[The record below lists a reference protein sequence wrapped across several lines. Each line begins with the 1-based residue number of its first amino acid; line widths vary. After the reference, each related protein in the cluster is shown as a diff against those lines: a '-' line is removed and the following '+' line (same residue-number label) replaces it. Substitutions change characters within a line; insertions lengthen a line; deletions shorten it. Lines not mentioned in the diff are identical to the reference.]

1 MEKQKVLVAERIS
14 DKGVACLKAEKTL
27 DVTVDFDIKRKDLL
41 RVIGDYD
48 ALIVRS
54 VTKVNEELYD
64 AAKKLKVV
72 GRAGNGVDN
81 IDLDGATKRG
91 IIVVN
96 TPEANII
103 SAAEHTIG
111 LLLASCRNT
120 VRANKMLEEGIW
132 ERKDLKGSELYHKT
146 LGIIGLGRI
155 GALVTKRMH
164 AFDMRVIAY
173 DPYIPDSRFQRLGVE
188 KCETLDDLLKEA
200 DVITI
205 HTPKT
210 EETVNMLG
218 AAEWKKCKK
227 GVRVVNC
234 ARGGLYNEQ
243 DLAEAVKAGIV
254 ASVGLDVVVDEPKPI
269 SPLIG
274 MPQCVVTPHLGASTF
289 EAQDK
294 VGLAIAEE
302 VINVLSGKMVPN
314 AVNLPA
320 IAATELEDLRG
331 FLALGDALG
340 KLYYQLKKAPVERLE
355 IVYEGAAAQQET
367 QMVTRSILQGLL
379 TPVLRERVN
388 MVNAELAAETRG
400 ITVTEG
406 KVKGEGRMNR
416 VAVRIGAGKESFT
429 AAGMVT
435 PDNQPHITEV
445 EGYPFDTVPAPYM
458 IFARNDD
465 KPGMIGQIGTLLGA
479 GHVNI
484 ATMQV
489 SRKKKEGTAMMML
502 TVDSAVDGTT
512 LEIVRNLDGIVDA
525 KLVRL

>member
-1 MEKQKVLVAERIS
+1 MEKEKVLVAERIS
-14 DKGVACLKAEKTL
+14 DKGVERLKAEANL
-27 DVTVDFDIKRKDLL
+27 EVTVNFDISREELL
-41 RVIGDYD
+41 KVIGDYD

-54 VTKVNEELYD
+54 VTKVNEELYK

-81 IDLDGATKRG
+81 IDIDGATKRG

-96 TPEANII
+96 TPEANVI

-111 LLLASCRNT
+111 LMLASCRNT

-132 ERKDLKGSELYHKT
+132 DRKNLKGIELYHKT

-188 KCETLDDLLKEA
+188 KCETLDDLLKQS
-200 DVITI
+200 DIITI

-210 EETVNMLG
+210 EETINMLG
-218 AAEWKKCKK
+218 KKEWAKCKK

-243 DLAEAVKAGIV
+243 DLAEAVKEGIV

-274 MPQCVVTPHLGASTF
+274 MPQCVVTPHLGASTY

-294 VGLAIAEE
+294 VGLSIAEE
-302 VINVLSGKMVPN
+302 VINVLGGKMVPN

-320 IAATELEDLRG
+320 VATTELEDLRG
-331 FLALGDALG
+331 YLKLGVALG
-340 KLYYQLKKAPVERLE
+340 KLYYQLRKDPVEKVE
-355 IVYEGAAAQQET
+355 VVYQGKAIKQET
-367 QMVTRSILQGLL
+367 NLITRAILQGILK
-379 TPVLRERVN
+379 PVLRERVN

-406 KVKGEGRMNR
+406 KVTGEDKINR
-416 VAVRIGAGKESFT
+416 VQVRIGAGGKTFT
-429 AAGMVT
+429 AAGMVA
-435 PDNQPHITEV
+435 PDNVPHITELN
-445 EGYPFDTVPAPYM
+445 GYHFDVVPAPFM
-458 IFARNDD
+458 IVARNDD
-465 KPGMIGQIGTLLGA
+465 KPGMIGQIGTLFGA

-489 SRKKKEGTAMMML
+489 ARKKEEGAAMMVL
-502 TVDSAVDGTT
+502 TVDSAVDKGTM
-512 LEIVRNLDGIVDA
+512 EIVRHLDGIVDA
-525 KLVRL
+525 RMVRM

>member
-1 MEKQKVLVAERIS
+1 MDKKKVLVAERIS
-14 DKGVACLKAEKTL
+14 DKGVAKLQENLNL
-27 DVTVDFDIKRKDLL
+27 DVTVNFEIPREELMKI
-41 RVIGDYD
+41 IGDYD

-64 AAKKLKVV
+64 AAKNLKVV

-81 IDLDGATKRG
+81 IDIEGATKRG

-96 TPEANII
+96 TPEANVI

-111 LLLASCRNT
+111 LMLASCRNT
-120 VRANKMLEEGIW
+120 VRAMEML
-132 ERKDLKGSELYHKT
+132 RKGVWDRKNLKGIELYHKT

-155 GALVTKRMH
+155 GTLVANRMH

-188 KCETLDDLLKEA
+188 KCETLDDLLKHS
-200 DVITI
+200 DIITI

-210 EETVNMLG
+210 EETINMLT
-218 AAEWKKCKK
+218 AKEWAKCKK

-243 DLAEAVKAGIV
+243 DLAEAVRQGIV

-269 SPLIG
+269 SPLIQ
-274 MPQCVVTPHLGASTF
+274 MPQCVVTPHLGASTY

-294 VGLAIAEE
+294 VGLSIAEE
-302 VINVLSGKMVPN
+302 VINVLEGKMVPN

-320 IAATELEDLRG
+320 ISATELEDLRG
-331 FLALGDALG
+331 YLKLGVTLG
-340 KLYYQLKKAPVERLE
+340 KLYYQLRKDAVDKVE
-355 IVYEGAAAQQET
+355 VTYEGEAVNQET
-367 QMVTRSILQGLL
+367 TLITRAVLQGLL
-379 TPVLRERVN
+379 KPVLRERVN
-388 MVNAELAAETRG
+388 MVNAELAADTRG
-400 ITVTEG
+400 ITVTES

-416 VAVRIGAGKESFT
+416 VSIAFKAGDKTFT
-429 AAGMVT
+429 AAGVVT
-435 PDNQPHITEV
+435 PDNQPHITEIQ
-445 EGYPFDTVPAPYM
+445 GYRFDVVPAPFM
-458 IFARNDD
+458 IVARNDD

-489 SRKKKEGTAMMML
+489 ARKKEEGAAMMVL
-502 TVDSAVDGTT
+502 TVDSNVEKNT
-512 LEIVRNLDGIVDA
+512 LDILRNLDGIVDA
-525 KLVRL
+525 KMVLL